1 MADTL
6 SQLEKHFFINAGK
19 DGTFADSGDYFTTP
33 EDIDELYNYLNTQD
47 IEKLILY
54 CHGGLVSEKSGV
66 QVAEL
71 MKSKFAS
78 LPDKRHVV
86 SMVWE
91 TGPLETVMQ
100 NLGELKDL
108 AGKDVFNEVLK
119 FVIKLVGK
127 KLGLDD
133 TARGGGTYLSDETI
147 HEEKTKSAPFEDLD
161 KTLNAR
167 GGVGASL
174 DEDNEDE
181 FYARLEGESNSLIR
195 AEGTEELKTEI
206 TDEEGESARGG
217 LLFVAK
223 VVAQIAFNVLKRYF
237 KKTDHDFYPTVME
250 EAFKKLYLDKVG
262 TWGWG
267 QMKNKAAKLF
277 ADNDGL
283 NGKSLHAGTY
293 FLQMLDKYHSK
304 RIAEGKKFDIE
315 LIGHSAGS
323 IVICHLLERT
333 QANFKNLKYNNVF
346 FLAPACRTDLFL
358 QHGKPAYDDGYF
370 KKFKMFTM
378 KEENEKKD
386 HCIPYVYTHSLLYMV
401 SGLFEM
407 PEIDARIMGLHGQ
420 FRKDGRYSMSPE
432 SVNLNTFMINKQ
444 VVLSDDITNQDVSM
458 WSSAL
463 KHGAFDNDEHTL
475 ASILKSL

>member
-1 MADTL
+1 MTEIATT
-6 SQLEKHFFINAGK
+6 LEKIYFINAGK
-19 DGTFADSGDYFTTP
+19 DGTFADSGNYFTTP
-33 EDIDELYNYLNTQD
+33 EDIDDLQKYLLDND
-47 IEKLILY
+47 IDRLILY

-66 QVAEL
+66 EAAVL
-71 MKSKFAS
+71 MKDKFAS

-91 TGPLETVMQ
+91 TGPLETVVQ
-100 NLGELKDL
+100 NLNELKDL

-133 TARGGGTYLSDETI
+133 SARGGGTYLSDETI
-147 HEEKTKSAPFEDLD
+147 HDEKRKLAPFEDMD

-167 GGVGASL
+167 GGVGPGL
-174 DEDNEDE
+174 DETNEDE
-181 FYARLEGESNSLIR
+181 FYARLEGESNMLIK
-195 AEGTEELKTEI
+195 AEGSDELKTDI
-206 TDEEGESARGG
+206 TDEEGEAARGG

-250 EAFKKLYLDKVG
+250 EAFKKLYLDKIG
-262 TWGWG
+262 TWGWS

-277 ADNDGL
+277 ADNTGRTGRD
-283 NGKSLHAGTY
+283 LHAGTY
-293 FLQMLDKYHSK
+293 FLQMLDKYHAK
-304 RIAEGKKFDIE
+304 RLAEGKTFDIE

-323 IVICHLLERT
+323 IVLCHLLERT
-333 QANFKNLKYNNVF
+333 QESFKELRYNNVF

-358 QHGKPAYDDGYF
+358 KHGKPAKENGYF
-370 KKFKMFTM
+370 KKFKLFTM

-386 HCIPYVYTHSLLYMV
+386 HCIPYVYTHSLLYLV

-407 PEIDARIMGLHGQ
+407 PEMDARIMGLHGQ
-420 FRKDGRYSMSPE
+420 FRNDGRYSTFPE
-432 SVNLNTFMINKQ
+432 SADLYQFISSHS
-444 VVLSDDITNQDVSM
+444 VVLSDDISNQDLSL
-458 WSSAL
+458 WSGAL
-463 KHGAFDNDEHTL
+463 KHGAFDNDDHTL
-475 ASILKSL
+475 AAILKSF